1 MNKEKISIEE
11 AESLLEKAEAV
22 AQEQQDAIDRSY
34 DLWQIEVE
42 KMMPLR
48 KAVEAA
54 SARFVR
60 ALKSDA
66 SITLIGGPL
75 DGEVIG

>member
-1 MNKEKISIEE
+1 MKEKISIEE

-22 AQEQQDAIDRSY
+22 AQEQQDAVDRAH
-34 DLWQIEVE
+34 DLWQLEVE

-54 SARFVR
+54 SARLVS
-60 ALKSDA
+60 ALKLEARSC
-66 SITLIGGPL
+66 
-75 DGEVIG
+75 

>member
-1 MNKEKISIEE
+1 MKEKISIEE

-22 AQEQQDAIDRSY
+22 AQEQQDAVDRAH
-34 DLWQIEVE
+34 DLWQLEVE

-60 ALKSDA
+60 ALKLEARSC
-66 SITLIGGPL
+66 
-75 DGEVIG
+75 

>member
-1 MNKEKISIEE
+1 MKENKISIEE
-11 AESLLEKAEAV
+11 AQSLLEKAEAV

-34 DLWQIEVE
+34 DLWQLEVE

-66 SITLIGGPL
+66 QSC
-75 DGEVIG
+75 